1 MGQSSIEKS
10 SINKSGINK
19 SCVDKSCV
27 DKSCVDK
34 SMLKKPLLNKV
45 VVVIAVMV
53 AAALMGGFSLA
64 GLPAPAFSAALWKG
78 PALAAPAQL
87 FGRDTKKDTTRLLTG
102 KVLDA
107 NDNPVPNSV
116 VYLTNT
122 HTRSVKTYIVGPD
135 GTYRFPALQPT
146 IDYEVY
152 AQLDNHKSG
161 TKTVSQ
167 FDDRTQVYISLKIN
181 TK

>member
-1 MGQSSIEKS
+1 M
-10 SINKSGINK
+10 
-19 SCVDKSCV
+19 
-27 DKSCVDK
+27 
-34 SMLKKPLLNKV
+34 KK
-45 VVVIAVMV
+45 AVMV
-53 AAALMGGFSLA
+53 SKAVAGVVFAGVLVA
-64 GLPAPAFSAALWKG
+64 GLWMALLPG
-78 PALAAPAQL
+78 PVFNLSTSVLAAPAPQ
-87 FGRDTKKDTTRLLTG
+87 FGGDNSKRDTTRLLTG
-102 KVLDA
+102 KVLDGG
-107 NDNPVPNSV
+107 DNPLPNAI

-152 AQLDNHKSG
+152 AQYNNHKSG

-167 FDDRTQVYISLKIN
+167 FDDRTQVYITLKIE